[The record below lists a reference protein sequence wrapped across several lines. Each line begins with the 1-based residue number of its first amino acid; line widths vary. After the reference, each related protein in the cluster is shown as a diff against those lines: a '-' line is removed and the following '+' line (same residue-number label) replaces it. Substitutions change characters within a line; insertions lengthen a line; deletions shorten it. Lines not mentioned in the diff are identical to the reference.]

1 MRVER
6 LGDAGLVVAPA
17 LSGSLVERAA
27 RLAAVASALRE
38 RRPDADVVQGGTSLL
53 VIGATEDDVRL
64 AARLADDVPAPA
76 ASHHEI
82 EVVYDGPDL
91 GAVADAAALSER
103 EVARLHHEPTYT
115 ALVTG
120 FLPGFA
126 YLGEIDP
133 KIVRP
138 RLATPRKRVAPGAVG
153 IAGTLTGVYPFA
165 SPGGWTWI
173 ARAIE
178 PRLFDATRSPA
189 RRIAVLDTV
198 RFVATARAD
207 ETASVA
213 DVMAEVAADPA
224 AALLIGRVAP
234 VATVQDAGRPGL
246 RGEGIPTGGAADPEV
261 LAAANAAVGN
271 PPSAAAIEIPLASF
285 NATAL
290 RELWFSIDGGPA
302 TRVTHG
308 ETITVPAA
316 ASAVRYLAVAGG
328 IDVPVMLGACS
339 TLPVAALGGHHGRAL
354 RRGDR
359 LRVGASRADV
369 YPASPPFATKPG
381 GALSVA
387 PAPADARL
395 GADALERLLAATFS
409 VSTSRDRLGTRLDG
423 ARLPRT
429 GDDRALPEPV
439 VPGAVQVTTDGSVIV
454 LGPDAA
460 TTGGYPVV
468 AVLSRPAQGALAR
481 LRPGAEVRFHL
492 SK

>member
-6 LGDAGLVVAPA
+6 LGDVGLVVAPE

-38 RRPDADVVQGGTSLL
+38 RQPDADVVQGGTSLL
-53 VIGATEDDVRL
+53 VIGASEADVRV
-64 AARLADDVPAPA
+64 AARLAEDAPAPA
-76 ASHHEI
+76 SSHHEI

-91 GAVADAAALSER
+91 GVVAEATALSER
-103 EVARLHHEPTYT
+103 DVARLHAERTYT

-138 RLATPRKRVAPGAVG
+138 RLAAPRKRVAPGAVG

-165 SPGGWTWI
+165 SPGGWNWI
-173 ARAIE
+173 ARAVE
-178 PRLFDATRSPA
+178 PRLFEPSRAPA

-198 RFVATARAD
+198 RFVATERAD
-207 ETASVA
+207 EIAVA
-213 DVMAEVAADPA
+213 GGMGEVSADPE

-234 VATVQDAGRPGL
+234 VATIQDAGRPGL
-246 RGEGIPTGGAADPEV
+246 RGEGIPTGGAADPE
-261 LAAANAAVGN
+261 LFAAANAAVGN

-285 NATAL
+285 HATAL
-290 RELWFSIDGGPA
+290 RDLWISIDGGTA
-302 TRVTHG
+302 TRVPRG

-328 IDVPVMLGACS
+328 IDVPVMLGARS
-339 TLPVAALGGHHGRAL
+339 TLPVAALGGHQGRAL

-359 LRVGASRADV
+359 LRVGASRGDGGR
-369 YPASPPFATKPG
+369 ASPAFATKPG
-381 GALSVA
+381 GALAVS
-387 PAPADARL
+387 PAPADVRL
-395 GADALERLLAATFS
+395 GAGALERLLAGTFS
-409 VSTSRDRLGTRLDG
+409 VSPSSDRLGTRLDG

-468 AVLSRPAQGALAR
+468 AVLSRAAQGALAR
-481 LRPGAEVRFHL
+481 LRPGAELRFHL